1 MREMEGLL
9 KLGQMWVEIVARG
22 GMHKTSNTWKGE
34 MHRRFLLC
42 IPSLLNMPNRGLY
55 RAGENAVEAA
65 ILYRNNLLV
74 KCWQV
79 DTNRTKELST
89 RPYELETA

>member
-1 MREMEGLL
+1 MRWKGCLS
-9 KLGQMWVEIVARG
+9 WVKWWVGIVARG

-65 ILYRNNLLV
+65 ILDRNNLLV
-74 KCWQV
+74 KCWHV